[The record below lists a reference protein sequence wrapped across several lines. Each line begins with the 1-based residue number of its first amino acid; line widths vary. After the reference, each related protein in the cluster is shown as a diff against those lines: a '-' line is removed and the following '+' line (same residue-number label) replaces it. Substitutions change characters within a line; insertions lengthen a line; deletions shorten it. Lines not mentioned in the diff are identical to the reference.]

1 MSNSEEPRRD
11 RDAARRKAQNHFT
24 ASEQRDTLV
33 RQELEKERTALAA
46 RTAKLKALR
55 LAKEAEDRIVAERR
69 SAEKACRSRPPHL
82 QVIDLRIE
90 VVVVVVVVVV
100 IIHARA
106 HPVAIIAVLIAYE
119 MISRTEIAN
128 IAEILDASA
137 IEPEIIAAHA
147 IAIVAVAARLKS
159 RS

>member
-33 RQELEKERTALAA
+33 RQELEKERTALAT

-69 SAEKACRSRPPHL
+69 SAEKA
-82 QVIDLRIE
+82 E
-90 VVVVVVVVVV
+90 AKKEAEA
-100 IIHARA
+100 ARA
-106 HPVAIIAVLIAYE
+106 GA
-119 MISRTEIAN
+119 RR
-128 IAEILDASA
+128 
-137 IEPEIIAAHA
+137 
-147 IAIVAVAARLKS
+147 AARRAKH
-159 RS
+159 